1 MEDRGVGAG
10 SSRAGGG
17 SEARRVGVAAIA
29 NPRAI
34 GTGVNAR
41 AGAAAC
47 AVTRADGGDP
57 ACARAGAAIG
67 GGSGHPAS
75 RGLSISEA
83 ESSAT
88 GPPARV
94 AGSGAAARV
103 SAAWDCVVP
112 ALAASGRS
120 VGRLAA
126 RSGLTSA
133 PCGLAGTEGTR
144 SAMLMRDVA
153 APRDHGGACVARTS
167 PKIRVAWRS
176 AEQMNA
182 KPIPLSGR
190 RLSPRLRLKG
200 EYRRDRRNHPPRDSA
215 SCRGSL
221 NVENQT
227 WTGAVTDRLAES
239 SGPPQASGSPRS

>member
-1 MEDRGVGAG
+1 MEGKGVGAG
-10 SSRAGGG
+10 SSRAGCG
-17 SEARRVGVAAIA
+17 SAAGREGVTPFAKSRV
-29 NPRAI
+29 I

-47 AVTRADGGDP
+47 AVIRADDGGP
-57 ACARAGAAIG
+57 ACAGEGADIG

-103 SAAWDCVVP
+103 STAWDGIL
-112 ALAASGRS
+112 ALDASATS
-120 VGRLAA
+120 AGRLAA
-126 RSGLTSA
+126 WSGLTSA

-167 PKIRVAWRS
+167 PKIRAAWRS
-176 AEQMNA
+176 TEQMNA
-182 KPIPLSGR
+182 KPIQLSGS
-190 RLSPRLRLKG
+190 RLSPWLRLRG

-239 SGPPQASGSPRS
+239 SGPPQASGPRRS

>member
-10 SSRAGGG
+10 SSRAGCG
-17 SEARRVGVAAIA
+17 SAARREGVAAIA
-29 NPRAI
+29 NPRVI
-34 GTGVNAR
+34 GTGVNAC
-41 AGAAAC
+41 AGATAC
-47 AVTRADGGDP
+47 AVTRADGGGT
-57 ACARAGAAIG
+57 ACAAAGADIG

-103 SAAWDCVVP
+103 SAAWDGVRVLASSGTSVRRLVP
-112 ALAASGRS
+112 
-120 VGRLAA
+120 

-144 SAMLMRDVA
+144 SAILMRDVA
-153 APRDHGGACVARTS
+153 APSDHGGACVARTR
-167 PKIRVAWRS
+167 PKIRAPWRS
-176 AEQMNA
+176 TEQMNA

-190 RLSPRLRLKG
+190 RRSPWLRLKG
-200 EYRRDRRNHPPRDSA
+200 EYRRDRRDHPPRDSA
-215 SCRGSL
+215 TCRGAL
-221 NVENQT
+221 NVENPT

-239 SGPPQASGSPRS
+239 SGPPQASGPPRS